1 MKSCD
6 TLFHRWDNISSCLL
20 IKIRKVEVYGHMSL
34 KPMLITQSVI
44 TAIEKN
50 AGNEMFVVKRSG
62 IFGPP

>member
-1 MKSCD
+1 
-6 TLFHRWDNISSCLL
+6 
-20 IKIRKVEVYGHMSL
+20 MSL